1 MITRP
6 TRVWEISDG
15 CAYLL
20 LHMAAERKVDDTE
33 IVRMME
39 LAVES
44 TRHEEYV
51 EHESLK
57 ATILKVFNKVVE
69 TRDKKELSGRGR
81 RSWGRSRGPKATG
94 ATEGEARGAGGCK
107 IHHCVRTS

>member
-69 TRDKKELSGRGR
+69 TRDKKEIERKREEVVGKIARTESNGSDGGRGKG
-81 RSWGRSRGPKATG
+81 SWGM
-94 ATEGEARGAGGCK
+94 
-107 IHHCVRTS
+107 